1 MQKPPSRR
9 FLYFKNIF
17 ENVRAW
23 LPLSTLA
30 AFSPH
35 AFVYHLAQLHWGQ
48 AVVAR
53 LAIAIW
59 WFGVVVGVGGALAGM
74 ALGTVEVLV
83 NHEEPW
89 VFWGYG
95 VGAIW
100 SLVTAVTFMG
110 ISYVLGGSFWKPP
123 KAD

>member
-1 MQKPPSRR
+1 
-9 FLYFKNIF
+9 
-17 ENVRAW
+17 
-23 LPLSTLA
+23 
-30 AFSPH
+30 
-35 AFVYHLAQLHWGQ
+35 VYHLAQLHWGQ

-59 WFGVVVGVGGALAGM
+59 WFGVVVGVGGALTGM
-74 ALGTVEVLV
+74 ALGAVEVLV

-100 SLVTAVTFMG
+100 SLATAVTFMG

>member
-1 MQKPPSRR
+1 
-9 FLYFKNIF
+9 
-17 ENVRAW
+17 
-23 LPLSTLA
+23 
-30 AFSPH
+30 
-35 AFVYHLAQLHWGQ
+35 
-48 AVVAR
+48 
-53 LAIAIW
+53 
-59 WFGVVVGVGGALAGM
+59 M
-74 ALGTVEVLV
+74 ALGAVEVLV

-100 SLVTAVTFMG
+100 SLATAVTFMG